1 LRLWSLEE
9 KDKNLH
15 IEESG
20 ESGCAKRNIDIM
32 NGGNIFKIFDSIPS
46 FWSLIVGIEIGIVI
60 GGMGMWMLRRF
71 KCVNETT
78 TRPVPVTRR
87 HNFQSLH
94 NRASLIFRSR
104 IASEDSTV
112 LWNDMDTI
120 NCPDTPPPP
129 YRYYSDRFSRNNST
143 RHQRTDWT
151 LA

>member
-9 KDKNLH
+9 GKKNLH

-20 ESGCAKRNIDIM
+20 ESGCVKRNINIM

-60 GGMGMWMLRRF
+60 GGIGMWLLRRF

-78 TRPVPVTRR
+78 RHPVPVRR
-87 HNFQSLH
+87 RRSFPSLH
-94 NRASLIFRSR
+94 NRASIIFRPR
-104 IASEDSTV
+104 NVSEENTA
-112 LWNDMDTI
+112 LWSDMDTL

-129 YRYYSDRFSRNNST
+129 YRYHSDRSPRNNSA

>member
-9 KDKNLH
+9 GNKNLH

-20 ESGCAKRNIDIM
+20 ESECAKRNIDIM

-46 FWSLIVGIEIGIVI
+46 FWSLIVGIELGIVI

-78 TRPVPVTRR
+78 THPVPVTRR
-87 HNFQSLH
+87 RNFQSLH
-94 NRASLIFRSR
+94 NRASLMFRSR
-104 IASEDSTV
+104 IASEDSTA

-129 YRYYSDRFSRNNST
+129 YRYYSDHFPRNNST